1 MSIEYLNNK
10 VFEEL
15 IANFKKY
22 HRVRKK
28 KPVDFGKAEH
38 QLAEAF
44 YILADNIIRAF
55 KFQLIDRDDMMQE
68 GVMICFEK
76 LNCFDPNYVTESGNK
91 SKAFNYFTTC
101 TLNHFRQLY
110 RTAKNYKQLKE
121 RYYDFLSKINQDRI
135 FSLIA
140 EAVRRGGN
148 NYDHDD

>member
-1 MSIEYLNNK
+1 MSIEYLNNR

-15 IANFKKY
+15 IAQFKKA
-22 HRVRKK
+22 RRRKK
-28 KPVDFGKAEH
+28 QSARDFEMS
-38 QLAEAF
+38 QTDLAEAF

-55 KFQLIDRDDMMQE
+55 KFQLIDRDDMLQE

-76 LNCFDPNYVTESGNK
+76 LNKFDPNYITEAGTK

-121 RYYDFLSKINQDRI
+121 RYFEFLSKKNQDRI
-135 FSLIA
+135 MGMMSNIM
-140 EAVRRGGN
+140 RR
-148 NYDHDD
+148 DDDD

>member
-10 VFEEL
+10 IFEEL
-15 IANFKKY
+15 IINFKKCK
-22 HRVRKK
+22 RNRKK
-28 KPVDFGKAEH
+28 KSLEFSIAEQ

-44 YILADNIIRAF
+44 YILSDNIIKAF
-55 KFQLIDRDDMMQE
+55 KFQLIDVDDMMQE
-68 GVMICFEK
+68 GVMICFER

-121 RYYDFLSKINQDRI
+121 RYYTFLSKKNQDKI
-135 FSLIA
+135 FNMMS
-140 EAVRRGGN
+140 EAIKRNN
-148 NYDHDD
+148 NYDD